1 MRTLIGG
8 IIWFAGVVFLPFLP
22 GPVPTFLLV
31 ESRRSCNGCFRT
43 AFKEL
48 PSFAGDPGVDRG
60 SDIETPFSLVGIV
73 GVTGI
78 AAISFRL

>member
-8 IIWFAGVVFLPFLP
+8 TILFAGVVFLPFFL
-22 GPVPTFLLV
+22 GPAPTFL
-31 ESRRSCNGCFRT
+31 SIGSGRSCDGCFTT

-48 PSFAGDPGVDRG
+48 LSFAGDPGVDRG
-60 SDIETPFSLVGIV
+60 SDVDTSFSLGGIV

-78 AAISFRL
+78 AATSFRL

>member
-8 IIWFAGVVFLPFLP
+8 IIWFAGVVFLPFFP
-22 GPVPTFLLV
+22 GLAPTLLSV
-31 ESRRSCNGCFRT
+31 EPRRSCDGCFKT

-60 SDIETPFSLVGIV
+60 SDVETLFSLVGI
-73 GVTGI
+73 
-78 AAISFRL
+78 AATSFRL

>member
-8 IIWFAGVVFLPFLP
+8 IIWFAGVVFLPFFP
-22 GPVPTFLLV
+22 GPAPTFLSV
-31 ESRRSCNGCFRT
+31 ESRRSCDGCFRT

-48 PSFAGDPGVDRG
+48 PSFDPGVDRG
-60 SDIETPFSLVGIV
+60 SDIETPFSLVRIV